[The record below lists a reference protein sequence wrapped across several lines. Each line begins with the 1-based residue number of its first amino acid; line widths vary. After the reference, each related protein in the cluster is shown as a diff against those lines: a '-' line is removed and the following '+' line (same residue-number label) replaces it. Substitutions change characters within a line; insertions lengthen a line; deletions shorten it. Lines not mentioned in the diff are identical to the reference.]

1 MVNKLNATH
10 LRIVFVIQA
19 ACVALFVVG
28 IVLEVINGIPDWRTN
43 KLALLVRIVVALGLV
58 LGTTLGWRALRHSI
72 LKTRETE
79 RKLKDASNA
88 FMDVMTEHFDQWEL
102 TPAERDVALFSLKG
116 MTVNQIAE
124 LRGTSNGTVKAQTNA
139 IYRKAGVN
147 GRPQL
152 MSVFIDDLIQDELHA
167 RMPQSNLTHEV
178 VDRSASQLE
187 KANATQ

>member
-1 MVNKLNATH
+1 VVNKLNATH

>member
-1 MVNKLNATH
+1 VVNKLNATH

-167 RMPQSNLTHEV
+167 RMPQSNLSHEV

>member
-19 ACVALFVVG
+19 ACVALFVFG
-28 IVLEVINGIPDWRTN
+28 IVAEMIGGVPDWRTN
-43 KLALLVRIVVALGLV
+43 ELALLIRMGVALGLM
-58 LGTTLGWRALRHSI
+58 LGTTLGWSALRHSMQ
-72 LKTRETE
+72 KTRETE

-152 MSVFIDDLIQDELHA
+152 LSVFIDDLIQDELHA
-167 RMPQSNLTHEV
+167 RMPQNNFSHEA
-178 VDRSASQLE
+178 VDRSPSQFG
-187 KANATQ
+187 KANATP